1 MKWGT
6 PDEVRSSTKTR
17 WFKILLRENPY
28 RKPAPVTR
36 RKSQNAAKFNY
47 GKKFSNEAK
56 VGICRYKHHYLGIH
70 GDAGWQ
76 VQLHQRSRLQP
87 LLSIFDSVAGLAL
100 DVPVEIAGVEVGRVR
115 NIALE
120 ANRAM
125 VTLKMRPEIQLTKDA
140 KAIIRTKGILGDK
153 YIELIRGSDA
163 APLIEPGGHITQ
175 TIPTTDIDSL
185 LNVGFRGSRHQKSEP
200 VALQCARREEG
211 ERSIKQI
218 LDNVQEM
225 AQTLNDIVQ
234 KNNEDIS
241 TIVGNFTIF
250 SERLKEIG
258 NANTDDIRSI
268 VDNVRRASENLET
281 LITGLH
287 EITVKVNEGKGS
299 IGQLINDDQTVR
311 TNDALASLKGVTEK
325 INKGEGSIGKLVN
338 DDQTVDNLNDALT
351 GINDYIKKQDAYRTF
366 LDYRG
371 EYLFESEEA
380 KSYLSLR
387 IQPREDKY
395 WPCRSWMIP
404 AEKSTTEYTRTLDG
418 DVHHEQII
426 EVEKDELK
434 FSAQIAKRYYDIAFR
449 GGLFESTAEAL
460 DYYMYNDRLMFSFEA
475 FDFDADTNPHLKFK
489 ADYIPFQHI
498 YLICRIRRFHQRRRR

>member
-1 MKWGT
+1 M
-6 PDEVRSSTKTR
+6 E
-17 WFKILLRENPY
+17 
-28 RKPAPVTR
+28 
-36 RKSQNAAKFNY
+36 
-47 GKKFSNEAK
+47 KFSNEAK
-56 VGICRYKHHYLGIH
+56 VGILVVIGIILLGYMAMRV
-70 GDAGWQ
+70 GKFSFTKEAGYNL
-76 VQLHQRSRLQP
+76 VVY
-87 LLSIFDSVAGLAL
+87 FDSVSGLAL

-125 VTLKMRPEIQLTKDA
+125 VTLTMRPEIQLTKDA

-153 YIELIRGSDA
+153 YVELIPGSDA
-163 APLIEPGGHITQ
+163 APLIEPGGRITQ

-185 LNVGFRGSRHQKSEP
+185 LNVLGSVAQDIKSLSQSLSN
-200 VALQCARREEG
+200 VLGGEEG
-211 ERSIKQI
+211 ERSIRQI
-218 LDNVQEM
+218 LDNVQEI

-234 KNNEDIS
+234 RNNEDIS

-258 NANTDDIRSI
+258 NANTEDIRSI
-268 VDNVRRASENLET
+268 VDNVRKASENLET

-311 TNDALASLKGVTEK
+311 NLNDALASLKGVTEK

-338 DDQTVDNLNDALT
+338 DGQTVDNLNDALT
-351 GINDYIKKQDAYRTF
+351 GINDYIKKQDTFRTF

-371 EYLFESEEA
+371 EYLFGSEDA

-395 WPCRSWMIP
+395 YLLQIVDDPSGK
-404 AEKSTTEYTRTLDG
+404 KSTTEYIRTLDG
-418 DVHHEQII
+418 VTSHEQIVEI
-426 EVEKDELK
+426 EKDELK

-449 GGLFESTAEAL
+449 GGIFESTGGVGI
-460 DYYMYNDRLMFSFEA
+460 DYYVFNDRLTFSFEA

-489 ADYIPFQHI
+489 ADYTPFQHI
-498 YLICRIRRFHQRRRR
+498 YLTAGFDDFISEEGDESFFIGAGISFSDEDIKTLLFNVPISK